1 MDLTPSD
8 EQVMLR
14 DSARRFLGERIGHGA
29 GAATWRDIAEL
40 GWLAIAVPGDA
51 GGFGGAIEDIVL
63 LAEEMGRGLARVPFI
78 GSAVLAVRLVDRI
91 AKSEQRLVLLH
102 RIMDGE
108 RRLAPALYEPRRR
121 YALSPATRARREA
134 GGEYLL
140 SGAKILLADGATADG
155 LLVSA
160 MLDDDSVGLFLV
172 DRAAAGV
179 SCAAYQTV
187 DDADYAD
194 VRFDA
199 VSLSADRLLGGGAI
213 PVDAI
218 EDAIDEARLCQ
229 CADMLGGFD
238 RAIEMTA
245 DYLKTRVQYGKP
257 LASFQ
262 ALQHSVAELFI
273 DANSARSSLYL
284 ALSAFRG
291 DAAERRRTISG
302 CWVKTFDTSKQLTG
316 MAVHLHGA
324 IGFTTEYQVGHYLR
338 RALVAERCLGDMEY
352 HLARYMAIQAAA

>member
-1 MDLTPSD
+1 MDFTPSD

-29 GAATWRDIAEL
+29 GGATWRDLAEL
-40 GWLAIAVPGDA
+40 GWLAIAVPEDA

-63 LAEEMGRGLARVPFI
+63 LAEEMGRGLARAPFI

-91 AKSEQRLVLLH
+91 ARGEQRLALLH
-102 RIMDGE
+102 EIAMGE
-108 RRLAPALYEPRRR
+108 IRLAPALYEPRRR
-121 YALSPATRARREA
+121 YALSPVTRAVRDT
-134 GGEYLL
+134 GGYRL
-140 SGAKILLADGATADG
+140 SGAKILVAEGASADG

-160 MLDDDSVGLFLV
+160 MLDDDGIGLFLV

-179 SCAAYQTV
+179 VCTAYQTV
-187 DDADYAD
+187 DDVDHADI
-194 VRFDA
+194 RFDA
-199 VSLSADRLLGGGAI
+199 VALPADSLLGGSVIAI
-213 PVDAI
+213 EAI
-218 EDAIDEARLCQ
+218 EDAIDEARLCL
-229 CADMLGGFD
+229 CSDMLGGFD

-245 DYLKTRVQYGKP
+245 DYLKTRVQFGKP

-273 DANSARSSLYL
+273 DASSVRSSIYL

-291 DAAERRRTISG
+291 GGAERRRTISG
-302 CWVKTFDTSKQLTG
+302 CWVKTFDTAKRLTG

-338 RALVAERCLGDMEY
+338 RALVAERCLGDVEY
-352 HLARYMAIQAAA
+352 HLARYMAIEAAA

>member
-1 MDLTPSD
+1 MDFTLSD

-14 DSARRFLGERIGHGA
+14 DSARRFFAEHLGHGA
-29 GAATWRDIAEL
+29 EAAIWRDLTEL
-40 GWLAIAVPGDA
+40 GWLAIAVPEDA
-51 GGFGGAIEDIVL
+51 GGFGGTIEDIVL
-63 LAEEMGRGLARVPFI
+63 LAEEMGRGLARLPFI
-78 GSAVLAVRLVDRI
+78 DSAVLAVRLVDRI
-91 AKSEQRLVLLH
+91 AGGEQRLALL
-102 RIMDGE
+102 RGIAEGE
-108 RRLAPALYEPRRR
+108 PRLATALYEPRRR
-121 YALSPATRARREA
+121 YALAPATRARHDA
-134 GGEYLL
+134 DGGYRL
-140 SGAKILLADGATADG
+140 SGAKILVADGATADG

-160 MLDDDSVGLFLV
+160 MLDDDGIGLFLV

-179 SCAAYQTV
+179 TCTAYQTV

-199 VSLSADRLLGGGAI
+199 VSLPADRLLGGGAI
-213 PVDAI
+213 PVEAI
-218 EDAIDEARLCQ
+218 EDAIDEARLCL

-245 DYLKTRVQYGKP
+245 DYLKARVQYGKP

-273 DANSARSSLYL
+273 DASSVRSSLYL

-291 DAAERRRTISG
+291 ASAERRRTISG
-302 CWVKTFDTSKQLTG
+302 CWVKTFDTAKQLTG

-338 RALVAERCLGDMEY
+338 RALVAERRLGDVEY
-352 HLARYMAIQAAA
+352 HLARYIAIAAAA